1 MRATLLM
8 LLCCLLHSGGSVPL
22 EATII
27 AVDNSMHMI
36 NGDHRPNRFQCQQ
49 ECVNLI
55 CNVKTQNPENTIGLM
70 TMACLPNE
78 YPCVHIAP
86 AMNQDGDLI
95 QHLLEKLGNDLSYEM
110 RFEESMK
117 IAWASLKHRMN
128 KNQRPRIVAFV
139 AGPLEIQD
147 QQDLI
152 KFGKKLR
159 KNNVAIDIIS
169 FGDSPR
175 HNTPVLTAFLN
186 AVNRDGNSHLLS
198 MPPEQCPPG
207 GLSDVL
213 FTSPILTE
221 ASAPQAP
228 NQQGAS
234 PAAPDFAE
242 YGGINPQLDPELAMA
257 LKMSAEEETTRRET
271 QARREREALARS
283 AAAASKE
290 AEAAKQVEA
299 PSTPA
304 AVTAATNSTAAAEP
318 HANAD
323 EKMEE
328 NSEEEQ
334 LRRAIELSMMDQD
347 VDMERENEKDS

>member
-1 MRATLLM
+1 MIAAILIFM
-8 LLCCLLHSGGSVPL
+8 SFLLHRAGTVPL

-27 AVDNSMHMI
+27 AVDNSMYMV
-36 NGDHRPNRFQCQQ
+36 NADHRPNRFQCLQ

-70 TMACLPNE
+70 TMACMPE
-78 YPCVHIAP
+78 ECPCVHIAP

-95 QHLLEKLGNDLSYEM
+95 QQLLAKLGDELSYEL
-110 RFEESMK
+110 RFEDSMK
-117 IAWASLKHRMN
+117 IAWSSLKHRMN
-128 KNQRPRIVAFV
+128 KNQRPRIVALV
-139 AGPLEIQD
+139 ASPLVIQD

-152 KFGKKLR
+152 RFGKKLR

-175 HNTPVLTAFLN
+175 HNTPVLTAFLD
-186 AVNRDGNSHLLS
+186 AVDRDGNSHLLS
-198 MPPEQCPPG
+198 MSPEECPPG

-221 ASAPQAP
+221 TNAPQAP
-228 NQQGAS
+228 TQQSTS
-234 PAAPDFAE
+234 PAAQDFSE

-257 LKMSAEEETTRRET
+257 LKMSAEEEKARREA

-290 AEAAKQVEA
+290 EGAVKIEEKAPMTPNAADA
-299 PSTPA
+299 AANAT
-304 AVTAATNSTAAAEP
+304 AVTDFNVNT
-318 HANAD
+318 D
-323 EKMEE
+323 DKMEE
-328 NSEEEQ
+328 NSEDEE

-347 VDMERENEKDS
+347 VDMDQQKGA